1 MIREIEVNDMKR
13 WIFFGDDIDHS
24 LNDEIYVQFISNVFS
39 AVVAAGMIGAYH
51 WIFHV

>member
-1 MIREIEVNDMKR
+1 MNNMKR
-13 WIFFGDDIDHS
+13 WIFFGEKIDPLLH
-24 LNDEIYVQFISNVFS
+24 DEIYVQFISNVFS